1 MKSFFTSSLDHIDP
15 PSPFVNAMDWESY
28 RSQFQSNKRN
38 KSGNRNCGLA
48 SVSLNPDSAG
58 LSDATRL
65 GQDISLIL
73 QNTSSG
79 RYRIEV
85 LPEPK
90 SLSAN
95 AVDLCFGASNIEFLA
110 ENPISEHPSDGSKNS
125 VWSCGDSYDMELG
138 LLESV
143 QEIAM
148 ALVRTTPKRT
158 VPTGEV
164 VEP

>member
-1 MKSFFTSSLDHIDP
+1 MKSFFTSSLDHIDS
-15 PSPFVNAMDWESY
+15 PSPFVNAMDWETY

-38 KSGNRNCGLA
+38 KSGNRNCSLA
-48 SVSLNPDSAG
+48 SVSLNPDSAE
-58 LSDATRL
+58 LSDSTRR

-73 QNTSSG
+73 QNTSNS

-85 LPEPK
+85 LREPE

-95 AVDLCFGASNIEFLA
+95 AVDLCFGASNLEFLA
-110 ENPISEHPSDGSKNS
+110 ENPISEHPSAGSENS

-143 QEIAM
+143 QEIAL

-158 VPTGEV
+158 APTGEV

>member
-1 MKSFFTSSLDHIDP
+1 M
-15 PSPFVNAMDWESY
+15 NWESY

-48 SVSLNPDSAG
+48 SVSLNPDSAE
-58 LSDATRL
+58 LSDSTRR

-73 QNTSSG
+73 QNTAGS

-85 LPEPK
+85 QPEPE
-90 SLSAN
+90 SLSAI
-95 AVDLCFGASNIEFLA
+95 AVDLCFGASNIDFLA
-110 ENPISEHPSDGSKNS
+110 ENLISEHPSNGSENL
-125 VWSCGDSYDMELG
+125 VWMCGDSYDTELG

-164 VEP
+164 VEPEGR